1 MLHVS
6 TAKFV
11 LLLILI
17 QTKGKIN
24 FKRMIKEL
32 ILSKLLYSFDPLINF
47 LLDKSKI

>member
-6 TAKFV
+6 AAKFV

-17 QTKGKIN
+17 QTKQRIN

-32 ILSKLLYSFDPLINF
+32 ILIKLLYSFDPLINF
-47 LLDKSKI
+47 